1 MGISIQDDLRLEGTE
16 TLTFTFAVEGANGG
30 VVIDLPTL
38 EITIQDNDGRPEF

>member
-38 EITIQDNDGRPEF
+38 EITIQDNDGRPAF